1 MKLRL
6 FAAIALLC
14 GSFMLSAQVTVSP
27 IVSPHQTFV
36 DASGGPCAGCS
47 LYSFTA
53 GTTTPTPTY
62 TDSTG
67 GVQNTNPIILN
78 VQGGANIWVS
88 TNVSY
93 KFVLKSPT
101 GVTIWSVDNVQSP
114 AGQNG
119 DNIVSFPLASQTI
132 TQPAG
137 TNMNINTSAG
147 GKFNYN
153 GSEVLTSATGCATA
167 NCVSLNPTGNQTVT
181 NPAGT
186 YTKFNALSADGN
198 FITANG
204 GTGMVFRAW
213 GNSQTAGYGSGSDC
227 PIGNLTCVSVNA
239 WPSIMAIKMGWTV
252 DNQAVSSSDC
262 ADLTY
267 QGQNKS
273 MWDVTYPILDNTRTA
288 YGHFRND
295 QSQYGALPYR
305 VDYAR
310 GCIEAQMAWLA
321 IPEVSATTTNPSKF
335 RASSGLVGKTGT
347 WSSASEPNSASMSTT
362 QAGATMQFIVRGNT
376 AYIAT
381 QRKNPSS
388 ATYTVQ
394 VDGNLI
400 YDPITQST
408 TFNQALD
415 VGTSGGFPISE
426 AIIPYLI
433 RVSGLTTGTHVVT
446 YTCVNPAG
454 DSCRVFYGAGV
465 GTDNSTANG
474 PIVYS
479 LSPVNNAD
487 AQANGNFTFA
497 VTQLYL
503 DEWHR
508 IVSELSGDG
517 LQVIGLDATNLNVY
531 WADAQNI
538 GDGIH
543 PNTAG
548 QAAIGN
554 AMVSKATLASTPQD
568 RVESKAT
575 NTSTGYGGFGAGPAP
590 SPSGGG
596 ATNPSYHIPAG
607 SLWSSTDSQ
616 AGRVYMGFDGG
627 AFLARIPNDPSN
639 TLGFGTG
646 KVFTFNSPD
655 STLNVN
661 VAVPGQ
667 FTSFINSTNVGGMYK
682 FSNGSN
688 GSYLTQAGS
697 SPTVPAWA
705 NRAVFVGAGAGIVY
719 NAATTGTSD
728 HVWQINSGTIMTLT
742 STSLNNTVPYAYNGV
757 DLPITGTPQVGKA
770 ACIKSAGPPVVI
782 GSCSTAVD
790 SAGACTCN

>member
-1 MKLRL
+1 MKRL
-6 FAAIALLC
+6 IAA
-14 GSFMLSAQVTVSP
+14 FMLMAAPCLNAQLLSPINFPVFRALDQNGKPLAGGKLYTYAAGTSTLQVTYTDATGASP
-27 IVSPHQTFV
+27 NTNPVILDSTGTAHVFMAPLTYKFILQ
-36 DASGGPCAGCS
+36 DASGVVQW
-47 LYSFTA
+47 TA
-53 GTTTPTPTY
+53 
-62 TDSTG
+62 
-67 GVQNTNPIILN
+67 
-78 VQGGANIWVS
+78 
-88 TNVSY
+88 
-93 KFVLKSPT
+93 
-101 GVTIWSVDNVQSP
+101 
-114 AGQNG
+114 
-119 DNIVSFPLASQTI
+119 DNIIGSQGQAITSLPSGSQTI

-137 TNMNINTSAG
+137 TNLNVNTSAG

-153 GSEVLTSATGCATA
+153 GNEVLTVATGCLAA
-167 NCVSLNPTGNQTVT
+167 NCLILNPTATQSINQ
-181 NPAGT
+181 PAGT
-186 YTKFNALSADGN
+186 FTKMNALSADSN
-198 FITANG
+198 LITTNAG
-204 GTGMVFRAW
+204 AGMILRAW
-213 GNSQTAGYGSGSDC
+213 GNSQTAGYGAGPDC
-227 PIGNLTCVSVNA
+227 PIGNLTCTSVNA
-239 WPSIMAIKMGWTV
+239 WPSIMAQKMGWTV

-273 MWDVTYPILDNTRTA
+273 MWDVTYPILDNTRTVYA
-288 YGHFRND
+288 HFRND
-295 QSQYGALPYR
+295 QSQYGPLPYR

-310 GCIEAQMAWLA
+310 GCVEAQMAWLA
-321 IPEVSATTTNPSKF
+321 IPEVSTTTTNPSKF

-347 WSSASEPNSASMSTT
+347 WSSVGEPNTASMSTT
-362 QAGATMQFIVRGNT
+362 QAGATMQFVVRGNT
-376 AYIAT
+376 VYIAT

-394 VDGNLI
+394 VDGNLV

-415 VGTSGGFPISE
+415 VGTSGGFPVSE

-433 RVSGLTTGTHVVT
+433 RVSGLVTGTHVVT
-446 YTCVNPAG
+446 YTCVNPSG

-487 AQANGNFTFA
+487 AQATGFFSFP

-503 DEWHR
+503 NEWHR

-517 LQVIGLDATNLNVY
+517 LQIIGLDATNLNVY

-607 SLWSSTDSQ
+607 SLWSSTGAQ
-616 AGRVYMGFDGG
+616 TGQVYLGFDGG
-627 AFLARIPNDPSN
+627 AFLARIPNDLSN
-639 TLGFGTG
+639 AMGFGTG
-646 KVFTFNSPD
+646 KIFTFNSPD
-655 STLNVN
+655 STLDVN
-661 VAVPGQ
+661 LALPGQ
-667 FTSFINSTNVGGMYK
+667 YTSYKSSTGDGGKYS
-682 FSNGSN
+682 FSNGAN
-688 GSYLTQAGS
+688 ASYITQAGTT
-697 SPTVPAWA
+697 PLVPSWA
-705 NRAVFVGAGAGIVY
+705 NHAVFLGDGDGIIY
-719 NAATTGTSD
+719 NAANSSAD
-728 HVWQINSGTIMTLT
+728 QQWQINSGTLLTLT
-742 STSLNNTVPYAYNGV
+742 SVHMDAQVPYSFHGV
-757 DLPITGTPQVGKA
+757 DLPITGTPQLGKA
-770 ACIKSAGPPVVI
+770 ACIKATGPPVVI
-782 GSCSTAVD
+782 GSCSTSVD
-790 SAGACTCN
+790 AAGACTCN